1 MTFSRDDILKLTVSE
16 RLELIDT
23 IWDSI
28 ATDPRDLPLPE
39 AQRRE
44 IDRRLDQ
51 YAVNPPR
58 LSSWDE
64 VRARIEAQ
72 E

>member
-1 MTFSRDDILKLTVSE
+1 MTISRDDILKLSVSE

-28 ATDPRDLPLPE
+28 GPGLEDLPLTE

-44 IDRRLDQ
+44 LDRRLDR
-51 YAVNPPR
+51 YAVNPPQ
-58 LSSWDE
+58 LSTWEE
-64 VRARIEAQ
+64 VQARILAQ

>member
-1 MTFSRDDILKLTVSE
+1 MTLSRDEILKLTVSE

-28 ATDPRDLPLPE
+28 TTDPGDLPLTE

-44 IDRRLDQ
+44 IDRRLDH
-51 YAVNPPR
+51 YAVNPPS
-58 LSSWDE
+58 LSPWDE

>member
-1 MTFSRDDILKLTVSE
+1 MTISRVDILKLSVSE

-28 ATDPRDLPLPE
+28 DPGLEDLPLTE

-44 IDRRLDQ
+44 IDRRLDS
-51 YAVNPPR
+51 YAVSPPR
-58 LSSWDE
+58 LSTWEE
-64 VRARIEAQ
+64 VQARILARE
-72 E
+72 

>member
-1 MTFSRDDILKLTVSE
+1 MTISRDDILKLSVSE
-16 RLELIDT
+16 RLELIET
-23 IWDSI
+23 LWESI
-28 ATDPRDLPLPE
+28 SDASAEIPLSE

-51 YAVNPPR
+51 YAVSPPR
-58 LSSWDE
+58 LSTWEE

>member
-1 MTFSRDDILKLTVSE
+1 MMISRDDILKLSVSE
-16 RLELIDT
+16 RLELIEV

-28 ATDPRDLPLPE
+28 APGLEDLPLTE

-44 IDRRLDQ
+44 LDRRLDH
-51 YAVNPPR
+51 YAVRPPR
-58 LSSWDE
+58 LSTWEE
-64 VRARIEAQ
+64 VQARILAQ

>member
-1 MTFSRDDILKLTVSE
+1 MTISRDDILKLTVSE

-28 ATDPRDLPLPE
+28 ATDSRDLPLTE

-44 IDRRLDQ
+44 IDRRLNQ
-51 YAVNPPR
+51 YAIDPPPP
-58 LSSWDE
+58 SSWDE

>member
-1 MTFSRDDILKLTVSE
+1 MTISREDILKLTVSE

-28 ATDPRDLPLPE
+28 TMDSRDLALTE

-44 IDRRLDQ
+44 IERRLDQ
-51 YAVNPPR
+51 YAVNPPP

>member
-1 MTFSRDDILKLTVSE
+1 MTISRDEILKLSVSE

-28 ATDPRDLPLPE
+28 DPGLEDLPLTE

-44 IDRRLDQ
+44 IDRRLDR
-51 YAVNPPR
+51 YAVSPPR
-58 LSSWDE
+58 LSTWEE
-64 VRARIEAQ
+64 VQARILAQ

>member
-1 MTFSRDDILKLTVSE
+1 MTVSRDDILKLTVSE

-28 ATDPRDLPLPE
+28 ATDPRDLPLTE

>member
-1 MTFSRDDILKLTVSE
+1 MAISRDDILKLTVSE
-16 RLELIDT
+16 RLDLIET
-23 IWDSI
+23 IWESI
-28 ATDPRDLPLPE
+28 SDASAEIPLTE

-51 YAVNPPR
+51 YAVRPPR
-58 LSSWDE
+58 LSTWEE
-64 VRARIEAQ
+64 VRARIEAH

>member
-1 MTFSRDDILKLTVSE
+1 MTIPRDDILKLTVSE

-28 ATDPRDLPLPE
+28 STDPRDLPLTE

-51 YAVNPPR
+51 YAANPPR

>member
-1 MTFSRDDILKLTVSE
+1 MTISRDDILKLTVAE
-16 RLELIDT
+16 RLDLIDT

-28 ATDPRDLPLPE
+28 TDDADLLLTD
-39 AQRRE
+39 AKRRE

-51 YAVNPPR
+51 YAVNPPS
-58 LSSWDE
+58 LSSWEE

-72 E
+72 R

>member
-1 MTFSRDDILKLTVSE
+1 MTISRDDILKLSVPE
-16 RLELIDT
+16 RLGLIDT

-28 ATDPRDLPLPE
+28 ADDADLPLTD
-39 AQRRE
+39 AQRQE
-44 IDRRLDQ
+44 LDRRLDH
-51 YAVNPPR
+51 YAVNPPP
-58 LSSWDE
+58 LSSWEE